1 MSYGLGLCLDPE
13 AYGLSV
19 AVVTVVQITDSP
31 PSLPFFLFA
40 FYGFVTPRRVVM
52 S

>member
-1 MSYGLGLCLDPE
+1 MSYGLGLCLDPK

-31 PSLPFFLFA
+31 PPPFFLFLPSM
-40 FYGFVTPRRVVM
+40 GL
-52 S
+52 